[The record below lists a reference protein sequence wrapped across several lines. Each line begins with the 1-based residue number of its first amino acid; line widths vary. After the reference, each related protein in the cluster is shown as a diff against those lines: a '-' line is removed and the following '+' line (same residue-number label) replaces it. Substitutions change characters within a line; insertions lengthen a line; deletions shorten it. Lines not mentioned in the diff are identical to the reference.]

1 MMIKKAVR
9 AKIEESGCS
18 IFCLQETK
26 RENIDFS
33 FLKKIAPKRF
43 SKFAF
48 VPSIG
53 ASGRTLMGW
62 TDSTLEGEVLWN
74 QDFAIT
80 VAFTSRHKPE
90 MEIDNGVWPLT
101 WGKKKPV
108 CSMAL

>member
-1 MMIKKAVR
+1 
-9 AKIEESGCS
+9 
-18 IFCLQETK
+18 
-26 RENIDFS
+26 
-33 FLKKIAPKRF
+33 
-43 SKFAF
+43 
-48 VPSIG
+48 
-53 ASGRTLMGW
+53 MGW